1 MHASGGA
8 RSRRQPA
15 LRHWS
20 KLQGRRGSKFKNIPM
35 IVSWNPSLVST
46 FQQSIINHGSFW
58 SEGRSVDLQTRSM
71 ATIFS
76 QWIVWIVDQW
86 LAGLVKWIWNP
97 TAMIQTSIPWIFMAR
112 TNPMSNTPS
121 MIGCTRNAIKG
132 QPSFWM
138 HCRTLLKFCLAFLY
152 LQEVNRVI
160 KCS

>member
-86 LAGLVKWIWNP
+86 LAGFVKWIWNP
-97 TAMIQTSIPWIFMAR
+97 TAMIQMSIPWIFMAR
-112 TNPMSNTPS
+112 TNALCRLLLWLAALQMQSKAN
-121 MIGCTRNAIKG
+121 
-132 QPSFWM
+132 PSFWM

-152 LQEVNRVI
+152 LQ
-160 KCS
+160 